1 MEQVDII
8 PAIISV
14 SLFLLV
20 FIREIMLFIPGIR
33 PIILYVQYNI
43 FIIIICRILYQL
55 YFQHV
60 DSHCA

>member
-1 MEQVDII
+1 MIRMEQVDII

-33 PIILYVQYNI
+33 PIVLYVQYNI
-43 FIIIICRILYQL
+43 FHYYNI
-55 YFQHV
+55 
-60 DSHCA
+60 